1 MSGLQIGDSAPAF
14 TLATDTVGDISLA
27 DYKGQKV
34 VLFFYPKD
42 DTPGC
47 TIESNEFSAEIEE
60 FKAQNCVV
68 IGISPDN
75 VQSHAKFRNK
85 YELKVILAA
94 DESHDMLTTYGVWQ
108 QKKNF
113 GKEYM
118 GVVRTTYLID
128 EKGVIAQIWHK
139 VKVEGHV
146 QVVLD
151 STRV

>member
-1 MSGLQIGDSAPAF
+1 MSELQIGDIAPDF
-14 TLATDTVGDISLA
+14 SLASDDAGDIKLS

-34 VLFFYPKD
+34 ILFFYPKD
-42 DTPGC
+42 NTPGC
-47 TIESNEFSAEIEE
+47 TIETNEFSALNDE

-68 IGISPDN
+68 IGISPDS

-85 YELKVILAA
+85 YGLKVILGS

-108 QKKNF
+108 LKKNF

-128 EKGVIAQIWHK
+128 ENAMITQIWHK
-139 VKVEGHV
+139 VKVTGHV
-146 QVVLD
+146 QTVLD
-151 STRV
+151 ATRA